1 MTDHHSLELPAA
13 DAPVEGLERSLLA
26 DCMAEWPHLHPTPMQ
41 CLCEYLDM
49 NEEAGMLDE
58 PEREALRREQRLLQA
73 RLEIH
78 TERRL
83 GQS

>member
-1 MTDHHSLELPAA
+1 VTDRLELPAA
-13 DAPVEGLERSLLA
+13 DAPVEGLERHILEQ
-26 DCMAEWPHLHPTPMQ
+26 CMAEWPQHHPTPMQ
-41 CLCEYLDM
+41 CICEYLDM
-49 NEEAGMLDE
+49 NEEAGLLDE

-83 GQS
+83 GHS